1 MLLSEILCWGELT
14 ALFVVLLVL
23 AWICTVPLD

>member
-1 MLLSEILCWGELT
+1 MLLSYILCWSELT
-14 ALFVVLLVL
+14 VLFVVLLVL